1 MKTLK
6 KDKEIVRKHDD
17 EASKLVKNGWS
28 YCKKEEWK
36 KIRAVEKKAVKEEP
50 KEIKEIKSSGK
61 ESKKNKENYSKY
73 KAKKDIQ

>member
-6 KDKEIVRKHDD
+6 KDKEIVRKSNN
-17 EASKLVKNGWS
+17 EAAELVKKGWT

-36 KIRAVEKKAVKEEP
+36 KIRDAEKKAVKEEP
-50 KEIKEIKSSGK
+50 KEIKSSGK

-73 KAKKDIQ
+73 KAKKDAH